1 LRGKNY
7 QRQRVTV
14 RGILV
19 HCDMSYNTLCI
30 LDSGVKSGALLQ
42 LLGQPASGSTPSI
55 LALTKT
61 VFDLANQGNAA
72 ALLVA
77 LQVWFCTVLKQHNF
91 VIFVFVDC

>member
-1 LRGKNY
+1 ML
-7 QRQRVTV
+7 
-14 RGILV
+14 
-19 HCDMSYNTLCI
+19 YNTLRI

-61 VFDLANQGNAA
+61 VFDLANQGNAT

-77 LQVWFCTVLKQHNF
+77 LQV
-91 VIFVFVDC
+91 